1 MENFLNDPNLL
12 ATPGHIIDVRS
23 FNPGYTGKVDEKKQ
37 AKHELKENIE
47 LMTELQDKLY
57 AHNRYSVLIIFQA
70 MDAAGKDGTIKNV
83 MSGLNPQGTQVF
95 SFKTPSAEELD
106 HDYLWRIYQRLPER
120 GRIGIFNRSYYEEV
134 LVVRVHPEF
143 LLKQQL
149 PGIKDVSHIN
159 DAFWMKRYRQIND
172 MEKHLFENGTIV
184 LKFFL
189 NVSKEE
195 QKRRF
200 LNRIDDPARNWKFSM
215 ADVQER
221 QHWDA
226 YMDAYSQ
233 MLTHTST
240 TLAPWYVIPADN
252 KWFMRLAVSNII
264 AQRLSELPLKYP
276 VLNSI
281 EMERLTEARNR
292 LEGEGN

>member
-1 MENFLNDPNLL
+1 MKQFAIDSEIVAVPGRINLVS
-12 ATPGHIIDVRS
+12 DFKS
-23 FNPGYTGKVDEKKQ
+23 DYTNGIEDKKQ
-37 AKHELKENIE
+37 AKEELRENIE
-47 LMTELQDKLY
+47 LMTSLQDKLY

-134 LVVRVHPEF
+134 LVVKVHPEYM
-143 LLKQQL
+143 LKQQL
-149 PGIKDVSHIN
+149 PGIKDVKHI
-159 DAFWMKRYRQIND
+159 DESFWQNRYRQINN
-172 MEKHLFENGTIV
+172 MEQHLHENGTIV

-195 QKRRF
+195 QKKRF
-200 LNRIDDPARNWKFSM
+200 LKRIEDPARNWKFSM
-215 ADVQER
+215 ADVAER
-221 QHWDA
+221 QHWDD
-226 YMDAYSQ
+226 YMAAYSDL
-233 MLTHTST
+233 LTHTST
-240 TLAPWYVIPADN
+240 EIAPWYVIPADH

-264 AQRLSELPLKYP
+264 VNRLQELPIDYP
-276 VLNSI
+276 VLQPV
-281 EMERLTEARNR
+281 ELAKLGDAKKR
-292 LEGEGN
+292 LEGEE